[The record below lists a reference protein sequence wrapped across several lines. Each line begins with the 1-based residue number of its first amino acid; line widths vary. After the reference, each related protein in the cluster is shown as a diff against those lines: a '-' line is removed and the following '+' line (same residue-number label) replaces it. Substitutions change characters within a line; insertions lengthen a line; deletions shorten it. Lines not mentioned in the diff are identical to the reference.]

1 MIQTKE
7 IELETSKGRAVFE
20 VPQLDGVRAV
30 KLFVRLTNKAGPAIA
45 MLKSGGAAAALGAFL
60 EHLEPDEYERIQNE
74 LLARVSCRWPEGDD
88 TDSNAVRN
96 LGTIF
101 TGHPF
106 ELGRLVLFALEAN
119 YGSFFERLR
128 DAVTKAL
135 AETATVKKS

>member
-30 KLFVRLTNKAGPAIA
+30 KLFVRITNKLGPALA
-45 MLKSGGAAAALGAFL
+45 VLRSGGAAAALGAFL
-60 EHLEPDEYERIQNE
+60 EHLSPDEYERIQNE
-74 LLARVSCRWPEGDD
+74 LLARASGRWPESGDV
-88 TDSNAVRN
+88 DSNVVRN
-96 LGTIF
+96 LGDIF
-101 TGHPF
+101 TGHPL
-106 ELGRLVLFALEAN
+106 ELGKLTIFAFESN

-135 AETATVKKS
+135 KETTAKS